1 MIKCILIKLLVFFLI
16 IPVILGIGEFF
27 GGTKYIHTPEIKNKL
42 LISHKKLIE
51 EGNVIQGFP
60 NNGWSVSYYPLS
72 NRDWFYPKI
81 YDYFYKWS
89 VYYRFKWFDRC

>member
-1 MIKCILIKLLVFFLI
+1 MIKCILIGIVAFFIVL
-16 IPVILGIGEFF
+16 PVIFGLAELF
-27 GGTKYIHTPEIKNKL
+27 GGTKYIHTEEIKKEL
-42 LISHKKLIE
+42 LISRRQLIE

-60 NNGWSVSYYPLS
+60 HNSWGVSYYPLT